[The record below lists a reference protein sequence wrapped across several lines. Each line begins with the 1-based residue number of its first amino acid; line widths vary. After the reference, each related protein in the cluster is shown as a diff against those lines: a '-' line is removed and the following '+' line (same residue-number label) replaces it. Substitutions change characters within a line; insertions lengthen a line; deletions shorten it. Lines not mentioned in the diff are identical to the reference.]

1 MKINNIYD
9 YIDTLE
15 DKDLEISNASCD
27 NMALYNYLMHKYLIV
42 SSNYEE
48 LHHIYMEVTNYYEY
62 LKIMIELINDSLF
75 FVNFKENIKR
85 ALGTL
90 TLDIRENF
98 KNKKITNPLIIDSLN
113 ELIIRFNMFHQKI
126 NYVDEDYLFSCLLYR
141 EMKDRD
147 LSSFELY
154 YILDYESLLYYD
166 ITTFVLYKLQDNKD
180 NEVLNSKKVLD
191 SAKKYLLKYDRVYKN
206 YKACSLFNE
215 SCDIYEDIDK
225 VNKIYRKVKR

>member
-27 NMALYNYLMHKYLIV
+27 NMALYDYLMHKYLIV

-85 ALGTL
+85 ALNTL

-113 ELIIRFNMFHQKI
+113 ELIIRFNMFNQKI

>member
-27 NMALYNYLMHKYLIV
+27 NMALYDYLMHKYLIV

>member
-27 NMALYNYLMHKYLIV
+27 NMALYDYLMHKYLIV

-85 ALGTL
+85 ALDTL

-113 ELIIRFNMFHQKI
+113 ELIIRFNMFTQTI

-180 NEVLNSKKVLD
+180 NEVLNSKKVID

>member
-15 DKDLEISNASCD
+15 DKDLEIVDASCD
-27 NMALYNYLMHKYLIV
+27 NMALYDYLMHKYLIV

-48 LHHIYMEVTNYYEY
+48 LHHIYMEGTDIYEY

-85 ALGTL
+85 ALDTL

-113 ELIIRFNMFHQKI
+113 ELIIRFNVFDKKT

-147 LSSFELY
+147 LSKFELY

-166 ITTFVLYKLQDNKD
+166 ITTFVLYKLQDNK
-180 NEVLNSKKVLD
+180 NN
-191 SAKKYLLKYDRVYKN
+191 DRTYK
-206 YKACSLFNE
+206 
-215 SCDIYEDIDK
+215 
-225 VNKIYRKVKR
+225 

>member
-27 NMALYNYLMHKYLIV
+27 NMALYDYLMHKYLIV

-85 ALGTL
+85 ALDTL

-98 KNKKITNPLIIDSLN
+98 KNKKITNPLRIDSLN
-113 ELIIRFNMFHQKI
+113 ELIIRFNMFNQKI

-180 NEVLNSKKVLD
+180 NEVLNSKKVID

>member
-27 NMALYNYLMHKYLIV
+27 NMALYDYLMHKYLIV

-85 ALGTL
+85 ALDTL

-113 ELIIRFNMFHQKI
+113 ELIIRFNMFNQKI

>member
-27 NMALYNYLMHKYLIV
+27 NMALYDYLMHKYLIV

-113 ELIIRFNMFHQKI
+113 ELIIRFNMFNQKI

>member
-1 MKINNIYD
+1 M
-9 YIDTLE
+9 T
-15 DKDLEISNASCD
+15 
-27 NMALYNYLMHKYLIV
+27 
-42 SSNYEE
+42 
-48 LHHIYMEVTNYYEY
+48 
-62 LKIMIELINDSLF
+62 ELITDSLF

-85 ALGTL
+85 ALDTL

-113 ELIIRFNMFHQKI
+113 ELIIRFNVLYKKT

-180 NEVLNSKKVLD
+180 NEVLNSKKVID
-191 SAKKYLLKYDRVYKN
+191 SASKYLLKYDRVYKN

-225 VNKIYRKVKR
+225 VNKIYRRVKR

>member
-27 NMALYNYLMHKYLIV
+27 NMALYDYLMHKYLIV

-48 LHHIYMEVTNYYEY
+48 LHHIYMEFANYYEY

-85 ALGTL
+85 ALNTL

-113 ELIIRFNMFHQKI
+113 ELIIRFNMFNQKI

>member
-27 NMALYNYLMHKYLIV
+27 NMALYDYLMHKYLIV

-85 ALGTL
+85 ALDTL

-113 ELIIRFNMFHQKI
+113 ELIIHFNMFNQKI

-180 NEVLNSKKVLD
+180 NEVLNSKKVID

>member
-27 NMALYNYLMHKYLIV
+27 NMALYDYLMHKYLIV

-85 ALGTL
+85 ALDTL

-113 ELIIRFNMFHQKI
+113 ELIIRFNMFNQKI
-126 NYVDEDYLFSCLLYR
+126 NYVDEDYLFSCLSY
-141 EMKDRD
+141 
-147 LSSFELY
+147 
-154 YILDYESLLYYD
+154 
-166 ITTFVLYKLQDNKD
+166 Q
-180 NEVLNSKKVLD
+180 
-191 SAKKYLLKYDRVYKN
+191 
-206 YKACSLFNE
+206 
-215 SCDIYEDIDK
+215 
-225 VNKIYRKVKR
+225 

>member
-27 NMALYNYLMHKYLIV
+27 NMALYDYLMHKYLIV

-113 ELIIRFNMFHQKI
+113 ELIIRFNMFNQKI

-180 NEVLNSKKVLD
+180 NEVLNSKKVID

>member
-15 DKDLEISNASCD
+15 DKVLEISNASCD
-27 NMALYNYLMHKYLIV
+27 NMALYDYLMHKYLII

-48 LHHIYMEVTNYYEY
+48 LHHIYMEVANYYEY

-113 ELIIRFNMFHQKI
+113 ELIIRFNMFNQKI